1 MRLQAH
7 FSRYRSLLLKSFL
20 HVGLGALAAATI
32 FAGCGSGGATIG
44 SSGPNPVSSGTLTPG
59 TTPTPTFAPGASPT
73 PTSGA
78 TAAVYHPSDNGDAFA
93 FNGSRSITYDRS
105 NQYPSPE
112 PTQTVLQSVTQ
123 AVAVTNPVTFNGNSS
138 AIDFKISETDV
149 QSVPAMQTTTD
160 TLDTYYAFSQTTT
173 TGDFLNLGASEV
185 FDDGSTASVMNG
197 VNDQL
202 ADVLPE
208 VVGTKWSNMAGR
220 TEATNDNEGTTSTT
234 TYADDGSYTGTI
246 TYPYNSDP
254 TPNPAGT
261 LTNYATTVAKSDG
274 SGMLT
279 TPLIGSAL
287 QYDSTFTFSA
297 PSAAGPSGTITE
309 TTVEAPATGS
319 TSAPTTTTTA
329 IPNWMPATVPG
340 SLYSET
346 DVDNGPTALPS
357 SCPVPTGYA
366 ATMPNQIVETQ
377 NAVDP
382 VSGFLDTTTTTTY
395 DTLVLGPVCIVVND
409 VLTQYYDFTGQNGF
423 GFFSSVPQQITTTN
437 QVLYLQLES
446 LQSIA
451 RRPDVRTRVE
461 QSAHVAIAR
470 ARFMTRRAA
479 LRVSRLAAAAHA
491 KHSFASTSHRAGA
504 L

>member
-1 MRLQAH
+1 
-7 FSRYRSLLLKSFL
+7 L
-20 HVGLGALAAATI
+20 HVALGALVAATI

-44 SSGPNPVSSGTLTPG
+44 SSGPNPVSTATIAPG
-59 TTPTPTFAPGASPT
+59 TTPTPTLAPGASPT

-78 TAAVYHPSDNGDAFA
+78 TASVYHPSDNGDAFA
-93 FNGSRSITYDRS
+93 FNGSRSITYDRA

-112 PTQTVLQSVTQ
+112 PTQTVLESVTQ
-123 AVAVTNPVTFNGNSS
+123 AVAVTNPVTFDGNSN

-149 QSVPAMQTTTD
+149 QSVPAMQTTSD
-160 TLDTYYAFSQTTT
+160 TLDTYYAFSGTST
-173 TGDFLNLGASEV
+173 TGDFLNLGSSEV
-185 FDDGSTASVMNG
+185 FDDGSTASVTNG

-202 ADVLPE
+202 ADILPE
-208 VVGTKWSNMAGR
+208 TTGAKWANMAGR

-246 TYPYNSDP
+246 NYPYASDP

-261 LTNYATTVAKSDG
+261 LTSYATVVAKNDG

-297 PSAAGPSGTITE
+297 PSAAGSAGTITE

-319 TSAPTTTTTA
+319 TSAPTTSTTA

-340 SLYSET
+340 SLYTET

-357 SCPVPTGYA
+357 SCPVPTGYSS
-366 ATMPNQIVETQ
+366 TLPNEIVETQ
-377 NAVDP
+377 TAVDP

-395 DTLVLGPVCIVVND
+395 DSLVIGPVCVVVND

-451 RRPDVRTRVE
+451 RRPDIRTLVE
-461 QSAHVAIAR
+461 RSAHVAVAR
-470 ARFMTRRAA
+470 ARFATRRAA
-479 LRVSRLAAAAHA
+479 LRVLRLAAAAHVN
-491 KHSFASTSHRAGA
+491 HQFTSTSPRRGA

>member
-1 MRLQAH
+1 M
-7 FSRYRSLLLKSFL
+7 KSFL
-20 HVGLGALAAATI
+20 HVGLGAFAAATI
-32 FAGCGSGGATIG
+32 FAGCGSGGATVG
-44 SSGPNPVSSGTLTPG
+44 SGGSGGPNPVSTVTLAPG
-59 TTPTPTFAPGASPT
+59 TTASPTLAPGVTPT

-78 TAAVYHPSDNGDAFA
+78 TAAVYHPSDNGDTFA
-93 FNGSRSITYDRS
+93 FNGSRSVTYDRS

-112 PTQTVLQSVTQ
+112 PTQTVFDSVTQ
-123 AVAVTNPVTFNGNSS
+123 SVAVTSPATFDGNSN

-149 QSVPAMQTTTD
+149 QTVPAMQTTTD
-160 TLDTYYAFSQTTT
+160 TLDTYYAFNGTTT
-173 TGDFLNLGASEV
+173 TGDFLSLGSSEL
-185 FDDGSTASVMNG
+185 FDDGSSASVTNG
-197 VNDQL
+197 PNDRL
-202 ADVLPE
+202 ADILPE
-208 VVGTKWSNMAGR
+208 TAGKTWSNMAGR

-246 TYPYNSDP
+246 TYPYQSDP

-261 LTNYATTVAKSDG
+261 LTDYATVVAKSDG

-297 PSAAGPSGTITE
+297 PSAAGAAGTITE

-319 TSAPTTTTTA
+319 TAAPTTSTTA

-346 DVDNGPTALPS
+346 DIDNGPTALPS
-357 SCPVPTGYA
+357 SCPVPTGYS
-366 ATMPNQIVETQ
+366 ATLPNQIVETQ

-409 VLTQYYDFTGQNGF
+409 VLKQYYDFTGQNGF

-437 QVLYLQLES
+437 QVMYLQLES

-451 RRPDVRTRVE
+451 RRPDVRTLVE
-461 QSAHVAIAR
+461 RSAHVAVAQ
-470 ARFMTRRAA
+470 ARFATRRAA
-479 LRVSRLAAAAHA
+479 LRVSRLVAAAHG
-491 KHSFASTSHRAGA
+491 KHRFSSQPVRRGA